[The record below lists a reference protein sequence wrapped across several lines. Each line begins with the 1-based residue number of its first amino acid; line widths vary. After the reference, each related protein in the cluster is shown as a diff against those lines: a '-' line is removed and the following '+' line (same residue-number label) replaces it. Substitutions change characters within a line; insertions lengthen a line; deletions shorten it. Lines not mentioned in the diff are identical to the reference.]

1 MKKILNHYVKIIDDI
16 VLYKSQN
23 FDVNE
28 IYKFINCKYSI
39 EINQYIEI
47 YNLI

>member
-1 MKKILNHYVKIIDDI
+1 MNKILNHYVKIIDDI

-28 IYKFINCKYSI
+28 IYKYINCKYSL
-39 EINQYIEI
+39 EIDDFLEI
-47 YNLI
+47 YHLI